1 MAKSKPDLWASAL
14 ASRTLKDA
22 HEVLGRL
29 VPAPDAEPSVFR
41 EFYLR
46 SAKVYERIAEVDRH
60 HHHEALYWVTR
71 ERALAEAIETG
82 DKCDESVSEQIGGE
96 EWP

>member
-1 MAKSKPDLWASAL
+1 MAKSKPDLWALAL

-22 HEVLGRL
+22 HEALGRL
-29 VPAPDAEPSVFR
+29 VPAPDAAPLVFR

-46 SAKVYERIAEVDRH
+46 SARVYERIAEVDRH

-71 ERALAEAIETG
+71 ERALAEAIEA
-82 DKCDESVSEQIGGE
+82 DDECGGSVPERMGGE
-96 EWP
+96 G

>member
-1 MAKSKPDLWASAL
+1 MAKSKPDLWAL

-22 HEVLGRL
+22 HEALGRL
-29 VPAPDAEPSVFR
+29 VPAPDAAPAVSR

-46 SAKVYERIAEVDRH
+46 SAKVYERIAEVDQ

-71 ERALAEAIETG
+71 ERALAEAIAA
-82 DKCDESVSEQIGGE
+82 DDECGGSVPERMGWEG
-96 EWP
+96 

>member
-1 MAKSKPDLWASAL
+1 MAQPKRRDPWAEAL
-14 ASRTLKDA
+14 NCRTLKDA

-29 VPAPDAEPSVFR
+29 VPAPNAAASVFR

-46 SAKVYERIAEVDRH
+46 SAKVYERVAEVDRH

-71 ERALAEAIETG
+71 ERALAETIEADG
-82 DKCDESVSEQIGGE
+82 ECGGSVPEQIDGE
-96 EWP
+96 G